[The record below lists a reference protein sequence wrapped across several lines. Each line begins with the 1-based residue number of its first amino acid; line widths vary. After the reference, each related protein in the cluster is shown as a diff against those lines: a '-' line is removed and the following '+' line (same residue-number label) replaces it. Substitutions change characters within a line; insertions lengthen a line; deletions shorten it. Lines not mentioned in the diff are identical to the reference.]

1 MTPDKLIPKDTI
13 IIVALERELPK
24 SLLPNWNIVYS
35 GVGKVN
41 ASFSVV
47 NAYNSFKPKVII
59 NYGTAGSLNEHLGG
73 LVPINS
79 FKQRDMDVRPL
90 GFQMGETPYDE
101 INTITL
107 DYEGYSCG
115 TGDNFVTGKQKLET
129 DIVDMES
136 YPIAKFCLLNN
147 LSFFCYKYIS
157 DNANKDAANDWE
169 LNLQKGADLFVKYI
183 DNFI

>member
-1 MTPDKLIPKDTI
+1 MIEPLDPKNTVLL
-13 IIVALERELPK
+13 VALEKELPK
-24 SLLPNWNIVYS
+24 QLIPTWNIYYT

-41 ASFSVV
+41 AALSVV
-47 NAYNSFKPKVII
+47 AAFNLYKPNVII
-59 NYGTAGSLNEHLGG
+59 NYGTVGSLNPKLSG
-73 LVPINS
+73 LIKVNK
-79 FKQRDMDVRPL
+79 FFQRDMDVRPL
-90 GFQMGETPYDE
+90 GFKMGETPYDE

-169 LNLQKGADLFVKYI
+169 LNIQKGADLFVKYI
-183 DNFI
+183 DNFM